1 MDASLFRFVNRFA
14 DRTGWLHPPV
24 VAFAK
29 YGIVAFVV
37 VLLAGWWLGRQR
49 PEMTSLAAV
58 ACTVLGV
65 FVALGAAQ
73 LIGHAV
79 GRARPYDAM
88 TGMGVLVSRT
98 TDFSFPSDHATVA
111 GAVAAGVW
119 FVDRRLA
126 RVAVGLALLMA
137 VTRVYVGAHYPGD
150 VLAGLLL
157 GAAVVAAVHRLARGP
172 TAALLGHLAG
182 TPLRPLISREGG
194 DLERA

>member
-1 MDASLFRFVNRFA
+1 MDASLFRIVDRFA
-14 DRTGWLHPPV
+14 ERTGWLHPPA

-29 YGIVAFVV
+29 YGIVAFALM
-37 VLLAGWWLGRQR
+37 LLVGWWLGRQR
-49 PEMTSLAAV
+49 PEPTALAAV
-58 ACTVLGV
+58 VCTVVAV

-73 LIGHAV
+73 LIGHGV

-88 TGMGVLVSRT
+88 TGMRVLVART

-111 GAVAAGVW
+111 GAVAGGLW

-126 RVAVGLALLMA
+126 RLAVGLALLMA

-150 VLAGLLL
+150 VLAGLAL
-157 GAAVVAAVHRLARGP
+157 GAATAAGVHLLAGGP
-172 TAALLGHLAG
+172 IAALLGRLARS
-182 TPLRPLISREGG
+182 PMRPLIRSDGG